1 MYNRI
6 SLRVKNSRSTT
17 SGWGGQHLANA
28 LKYST
33 AFPVIIFSAMQRNLS
48 VNETS
53 INITTT
59 TLYRLWLA
67 STPPLSPTQELYY
80 IAILLDFLLRFTW
93 SLKLSPHLDH
103 FADFESGIFLLE
115 VLEVARRWMWIFLRV
130 ETEWGREKEKGHA
143 NGLLGGPGVDDV
155 LLGDYRDE
163 DDYSD

>member
-1 MYNRI
+1 
-6 SLRVKNSRSTT
+6 
-17 SGWGGQHLANA
+17 
-28 LKYST
+28 
-33 AFPVIIFSAMQRNLS
+33 MQRNLS

-59 TLYRLWLA
+59 TLYRFWLLSVLINSLYSFYWDVTKDWDLTLLTPSSRNTA
-67 STPPLSPTQELYY
+67 SYPLRPRLYLPTKELYY
-80 IAILLDFLLRFTW
+80 MAILFDFLLRFTW

-130 ETEWGREKEKGHA
+130 ETEWGREKEKGNA